1 MKIAYLMQ
9 AGLSGFRKP
18 PYSGPANHARE
29 VIIALEEMGH
39 QVGLLA
45 SWDGVIYRS
54 DDLENFE
61 PVVVRSYD
69 RAALRLIVGGVRRL
83 QSMMRLPY
91 FAFFDSLRFALAC
104 YQELKG
110 FDLLYERIGWMSYGS
125 GLAARWLGIPLIL
138 EENGNQMT
146 HMETLGIAPQGLQ
159 RRVSLALMKRAMHR
173 ATHVVASGDGWRDH
187 FIERWEVAPEKVTTV
202 ENGTM
207 LVGMLD
213 RSQLRSFRTPD
224 GSPSEPPTL
233 VYLGGFYPW
242 HGVSIL
248 IQALA
253 KVLECGVQ
261 ARLWMIGAGASMD
274 EAKQLVSELKINDAV
289 TFTGSLPATQFA
301 PMIAQA
307 DIGLSPYCG
316 WVEFSGM
323 KIFDYKAAGLAII
336 ASGKDGR
343 PATIKHGQT
352 GWIVPPCDVDALC
365 EAIVHLCEHAELRR
379 HMGQQAR
386 IEAENTHAWKHTAQ
400 RLDVVFRKLVEHQ
413 SEVRQ
418 PQAR

>member
-1 MKIAYLMQ
+1 
-9 AGLSGFRKP
+9 
-18 PYSGPANHARE
+18 
-29 VIIALEEMGH
+29 
-39 QVGLLA
+39 
-45 SWDGVIYRS
+45 
-54 DDLENFE
+54 
-61 PVVVRSYD
+61 
-69 RAALRLIVGGVRRL
+69 
-83 QSMMRLPY
+83 
-91 FAFFDSLRFALAC
+91 
-104 YQELKG
+104 
-110 FDLLYERIGWMSYGS
+110 
-125 GLAARWLGIPLIL
+125 
-138 EENGNQMT
+138 
-146 HMETLGIAPQGLQ
+146 
-159 RRVSLALMKRAMHR
+159 
-173 ATHVVASGDGWRDH
+173 
-187 FIERWEVAPEKVTTV
+187 
-202 ENGTM
+202 
-207 LVGMLD
+207 
-213 RSQLRSFRTPD
+213 
-224 GSPSEPPTL
+224 
-233 VYLGGFYPW
+233 
-242 HGVSIL
+242 L